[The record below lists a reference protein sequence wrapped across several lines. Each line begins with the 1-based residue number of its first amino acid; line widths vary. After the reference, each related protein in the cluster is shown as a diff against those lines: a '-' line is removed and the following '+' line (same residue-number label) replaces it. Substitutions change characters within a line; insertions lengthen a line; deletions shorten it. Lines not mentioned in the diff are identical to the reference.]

1 MTTADTLTKAM
12 QAANLLL
19 EVQVEIGTHV
29 TNNTRGDTW
38 FELWSSAGG
47 VVGNARHLCG
57 MLREV
62 VDSDD

>member
-1 MTTADTLTKAM
+1 MTPADMLNKAM
-12 QAANLLL
+12 QAVMLL
-19 EVQVEIGTHV
+19 EQIQAEAAPHIVNCV
-29 TNNTRGDTW
+29 RGDPW

-62 VDSDD
+62 VDDE